1 MNLLTFNEE
10 RRGLHPREGVLQIV
24 VEVVQIEEEVS
35 DRNDDVLAL

>member
-10 RRGLHPREGVLQIV
+10 RRGLHPGEGVLQIV

-35 DRNDDVLAL
+35 DRKDDVLAL

>member
-10 RRGLHPREGVLQIV
+10 RRGLHPGESVLQIV

-35 DRNDDVLAL
+35 DRNNDVLAL